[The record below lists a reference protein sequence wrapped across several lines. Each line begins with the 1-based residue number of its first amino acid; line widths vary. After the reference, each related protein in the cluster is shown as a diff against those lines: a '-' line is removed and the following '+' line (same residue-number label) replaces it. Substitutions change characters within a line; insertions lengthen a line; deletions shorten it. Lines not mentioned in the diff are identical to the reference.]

1 VLNLDE
7 KMLYLHSTDTQKG
20 RNRMKL
26 DLFFYFC
33 HRVLANLTP
42 GALVSLRSLST
53 RPFGF
58 AMLLASYVLYVCVLL
73 HATLLS

>member
-1 VLNLDE
+1 
-7 KMLYLHSTDTQKG
+7 
-20 RNRMKL
+20 MKVSGEI
-26 DLFFYFC
+26 FFKEPSSSMCFC
-33 HRVLANLTP
+33 YPCQRIRANLTP

-73 HATLLS
+73 HATLLR